1 MSSLVPSSRLNNDH
15 PIVRRTGAS
24 LGLRPSALA
33 LLNLHNM
40 PKAALLYILGDRTLD
55 LLDLRLVV
63 SPAHTWFMHL
73 LLQGL

>member
-1 MSSLVPSSRLNNDH
+1 M
-15 PIVRRTGAS
+15 
-24 LGLRPSALA
+24 RPSALA